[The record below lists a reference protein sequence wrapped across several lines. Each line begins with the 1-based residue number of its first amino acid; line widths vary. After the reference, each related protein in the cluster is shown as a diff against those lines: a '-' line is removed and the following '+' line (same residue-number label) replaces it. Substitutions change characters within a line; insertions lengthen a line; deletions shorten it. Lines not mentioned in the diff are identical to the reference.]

1 MTNNQQLAAHCRD
14 VIANPQDHLDWVV
27 DMAKVALA
35 SVEAEP
41 VAWTDEEELRDA
53 NKCGVGYLFKNVGD
67 DDRFADPRRQLMLY
81 TSPPVAVM
89 QPVVLPQRLSPC
101 RSGYGYSLLA
111 DDNGD
116 AYDCVQVIDAIRAA
130 GGSVKE

>member
-27 DMAKVALA
+27 DMARVALA

-41 VAWTDEEELRDA
+41 VEYLTWHQGCRAPDDCEIYA
-53 NKCGVGYLFKNVGD
+53 NIAEKGD
-67 DDRFADPRRQLMLY
+67 RSDDGSEAFPVY
-81 TSPPVAVM
+81 TAPPLAVM

-101 RSGYGYSLLA
+101 RSGYGYSLQA

-116 AYDCVQVIDAIRAA
+116 AYDCGQVKEAIRAA